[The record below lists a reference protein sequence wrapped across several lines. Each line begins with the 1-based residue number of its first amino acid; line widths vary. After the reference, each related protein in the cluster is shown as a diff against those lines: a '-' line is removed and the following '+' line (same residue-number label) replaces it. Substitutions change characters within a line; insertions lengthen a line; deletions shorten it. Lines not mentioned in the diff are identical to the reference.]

1 MRVIDDDVVGTSS
14 PKDSIKHLQGAV
26 RLIRR
31 AVTEVNPV
39 LDFLNVYCLL
49 YLKVGNNK
57 NLQEELQNSYIRG
70 YRVFHKMA
78 SDKTVF
84 YEMMEKFKTELNSH
98 GRNVVSNVELEIL
111 REWDMV
117 AEVDI
122 HADWAV
128 SFKKKYADN

>member
-1 MRVIDDDVVGTSS
+1 MKRLLSLTLLASALLTANAQGTVQ
-14 PKDSIKHLQGAV
+14 D
-26 RLIRR
+26 
-31 AVTEVNPV
+31 
-39 LDFLNVYCLL
+39 Y
-49 YLKVGNNK
+49 K
-57 NLQEELQNSYIRG
+57 NAFAIRG
-70 YRVFHKMA
+70 KYSNKMINGNVSA
-78 SDKTVF
+78 RQRGNGNFWYSTFNGDKTVF

-98 GRNVVSNVELEIL
+98 GRNVVSNVELEML